1 MIAIV
6 YGLYALFIFSYI
18 LLSFFVAYHLIKYSI
33 NPYFSRIMLL
43 VFLVVSA
50 FLLIS
55 NLALFF
61 SVDWKTIGIN
71 LLPNNLNAF

>member
-33 NPYFSRIMLL
+33 NPHFSRIMLL

-61 SVDWKTIGIN
+61 SVDWKTIVID
-71 LLPNNLNAF
+71 LLPNNLSAF

>member
-1 MIAIV
+1 MVIIIFT
-6 YGLYALFIFSYI
+6 LYALFILSYI
-18 LLSFFVAYHLIKYSI
+18 LISFFVAYHLLKYSI
-33 NPYFSRIMLL
+33 NPHFSRIMLL

-61 SVDWKTIGIN
+61 SVDWKTIVID
-71 LLPNNLNAF
+71 LLPNNLSAF